1 VAPGMTKM
9 LVAAASNKNQKPAA
23 AARWRRLLSILRC
36 VGGWAQRLDPSIERR
51 PGRVF
56 EAFDMT
62 LGACVCRAPACAVGV
77 VTTQLEPFLVFVF

>member
-1 VAPGMTKM
+1 MPA
-9 LVAAASNKNQKPAA
+9 AAASNKNQKPAT

-36 VGGWAQRLDPSIERR
+36 VGGWAQRLDPSIERP

-62 LGACVCRAPACAVGV
+62 FGVRLPCTPHAVSA
-77 VTTQLEPFLVFVF
+77 L